1 MQRTDSLEETLMLG
15 KLKAGKEGDNR
26 MRWLEGITD
35 SMDMSLSTDTLMSQG
50 TPVQLLV
57 GELISHRVRGNGQ
70 R

>member
-1 MQRTDSLEETLMLG
+1 
-15 KLKAGKEGDNR
+15 

-35 SMDMSLSTDTLMSQG
+35 SMDMSLSIDTLMSQG

-57 GELISHRVRGNGQ
+57 WELISHRVRGNGQ